1 MKRKVWNRAT
11 KLLGAV
17 AFAAVAANVILG
29 QVRQAE
35 VERRDQAGVAR
46 MTQKMKTVCIGRFL
60 IDMPDETRLEL
71 RGPRI
76 DGFDISS
83 FDESETDFQV
93 RLAQREAQ
101 LRATPDRLGGYRNL
115 ESVREVKTDNGVVG
129 KIFVHGYTVREGTQA
144 NGLELERYR
153 DEGIAIE
160 AMVHG
165 DGMSFALAAKDY
177 NPENI
182 ENLPRLVAK
191 LVPNPH
197 NRIPTEPGFCIDHA
211 WFRDPLTASQ
221 REQVM
226 MSAQL
231 PSHPDIEFLILMA
244 AGNKPN
250 AQSLLERSAAVDAKL
265 SIFDKTHVSNL
276 RASPRPIGGLSG
288 DELVTRFSEKN
299 DALVFTFWWE
309 VNGTVDNVLIPHF
322 SFTMETG
329 KGRDAPVPSSLSQD
343 AAMALW
349 DKISSSIRLRPA
361 EPPKPVAAEPPPTP
375 LGTQAWA
382 GERCPESG
390 WWSCSAGGNGLK
402 VLGGQRQYVR
412 KGDRMPQALLLPP
425 QTLWEKVRGLQ
436 PSYEAKDQTA
446 WELVDKRNRKR
457 LPPPLPLAQA
467 TPAAAAGITTA
478 GTGPGIME
486 PQHVPVGSFAA
497 TGIPCPASGWWQC
510 EDPRALD
517 GTRWFAHGALL
528 PSATFA
534 VPPGAFGRSSNAA
547 RSIERRGAWRL
558 VRLADGPTQADSERS
573 GDAT

>member
-1 MKRKVWNRAT
+1 VKPRWRRGLA
-11 KLLGAV
+11 LL
-17 AFAAVAANVILG
+17 L
-29 QVRQAE
+29 
-35 VERRDQAGVAR
+35 AGVVVAGMTIAWAAGEVKHRAAAQRDNDEVSR

-60 IDMPDETRLEL
+60 IDMPDETGHEL

-83 FDESETDFQV
+83 SDESEADFRA
-93 RLAQREAQ
+93 RLAQREAR
-101 LRATPDRLGGYRNL
+101 LRATPDRLGGNRNV
-115 ESVREVKTDNGVVG
+115 ESATEVKTENGVVG
-129 KIFVHGYTVREGTQA
+129 KIFVHGRTIREGTRA
-144 NGLELERYR
+144 RGMELERYR
-153 DEGIAIE
+153 FENVATE

-165 DGMSFALAAKDY
+165 QGMSFYLSANKYDPDQLQ
-177 NPENI
+177 
-182 ENLPRLVAK
+182 NLPGLVAK
-191 LVPNPH
+191 LVPNPR
-197 NRIPTEPGFCIDHA
+197 NQVPTEPGYCIDRA
-211 WFRDPLTASQ
+211 WFRDPLTADQ
-221 REQVM
+221 GEELT

-250 AQSLLERSAAVDAKL
+250 EQSLLERSAVVDAKL

-276 RASPRPIGGLSG
+276 RESPRTIGGING

-299 DALVFTFWWE
+299 DARVFTFWWE

-329 KGRDAPVPSSLSQD
+329 KGRDGPVPSSLSED

-349 DKISSSIRLRPA
+349 DKISSSIRLRPS

-375 LGTQAWA
+375 LGTYAWA

-390 WWSCSAGGNGLK
+390 WWSCSAGGNGVG

-436 PSYEAKDQTA
+436 PSYEAKDQTS
-446 WELVDKRNRKR
+446 WKLVDKRNRKR
-457 LPPPLPLAQA
+457 VPSPLPLAQA

-478 GTGPGIME
+478 GSGPGIME
-486 PQHVPVGSFAA
+486 RQHIPTGSFAA

-517 GTRWFAHGALL
+517 GTRWFARGCLL

-534 VPPGAFGRSSNAA
+534 VPPGAFGRAGGAA

-558 VRLADGPTQADSERS
+558 VRLADGPAQPDSERS